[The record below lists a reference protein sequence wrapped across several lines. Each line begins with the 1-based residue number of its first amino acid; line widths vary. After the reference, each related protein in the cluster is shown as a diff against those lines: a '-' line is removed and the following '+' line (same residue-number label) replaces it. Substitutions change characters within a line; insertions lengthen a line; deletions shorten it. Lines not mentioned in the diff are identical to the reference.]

1 MSETR
6 DENQENVTSDG
17 AEQQS
22 APARSEGEQ
31 RPSQEGER
39 SASGPGDRSTSGPSG
54 RSTSGP
60 GGRSTSGPGGRS
72 TGGYGGRPGGGRGR
86 YGRDRDGGGRRGGGR
101 FRRQRRKVCA
111 FCVDKVKHIDYKDH
125 QRLRDFVSDR
135 GKILKSRM
143 TGTCVKHQ
151 RKLSAA
157 VKRARQVALL
167 PFVAD

>member
-6 DENQENVTSDG
+6 DRDQPRDDSGANKQEGS
-17 AEQQS
+17 S
-22 APARSEGEQ
+22 ARREGEE
-31 RPSQEGER
+31 RPRRE
-39 SASGPGDRSTSGPSG
+39 ADRSTA
-54 RSTSGP
+54 GP
-60 GGRSTSGPGGRS
+60 GGRP
-72 TGGYGGRPGGGRGR
+72 GGRGR
-86 YGRDRDGGGRRGGGR
+86 YGRDRDSGGRRGGR

-125 QRLRDFVSDR
+125 QRLRNFVSER

-151 RKLSAA
+151 RKLALA

-167 PFVAD
+167 PFVAE

>member
-6 DENQENVTSDG
+6 DRDEENVNNAGNARQDSAAR
-17 AEQQS
+17 AE
-22 APARSEGEQ
+22 GDQ
-31 RPSQEGER
+31 RPRREGER
-39 SASGPGDRSTSGPSG
+39 STSGYGARPGGRPPSG
-54 RSTSGP
+54 R
-60 GGRSTSGPGGRS
+60 GRF
-72 TGGYGGRPGGGRGR
+72 
-86 YGRDRDGGGRRGGGR
+86 GRDRDRDSGGRRGGGGGR

-143 TGTCVKHQ
+143 TGTCFKHQ

-157 VKRARQVALL
+157 IKRARQVALL
-167 PFVAD
+167 PFVAE

>member
-6 DENQENVTSDG
+6 DWDQENADSGDADQQGSSTEPEGRERPGRDGETS
-17 AEQQS
+17 A
-22 APARSEGEQ
+22 A
-31 RPSQEGER
+31 RPSER
-39 SASGPGDRSTSGPSG
+39 REEGPS
-54 RSTSGP
+54 
-60 GGRSTSGPGGRS
+60 GRS
-72 TGGYGGRPGGGRGR
+72 TGGYGGRPGGRSGGGRGR
-86 YGRDRDGGGRRGGGR
+86 YGRDRDGGGRRGGGGR

>member
-6 DENQENVTSDG
+6 DRDQENVNNAGNARQDSAAR
-17 AEQQS
+17 AEGDQR
-22 APARSEGEQ
+22 PRREGE
-31 RPSQEGER
+31 
-39 SASGPGDRSTSGPSG
+39 RSTSGPSE
-54 RSTSGP
+54 RSTSGYGARP
-60 GGRSTSGPGGRS
+60 GGRPPS
-72 TGGYGGRPGGGRGR
+72 GRGR
-86 YGRDRDGGGRRGGGR
+86 FGRDRDRDRDSGGRRGGGGGR

-143 TGTCVKHQ
+143 TGTCFKHQ

-157 VKRARQVALL
+157 IKRARQVALL
-167 PFVAD
+167 PFVAE